1 MKNNVKRM
9 AAAALAAVM
18 CAALTGC
25 SNNNRKKIT
34 DQDIDDA
41 INALDNYG
49 KSSSSSTKKQPSN
62 PELEQI
68 DPFKDLK
75 VTFSGTAPQSTVQ
88 LAGKNSYVTY
98 TADKMTGV
106 RNGDVVT
113 VTAEVISYYSDK
125 YELTETEKE
134 YTVSG
139 LSAYAMKLA
148 EIPEETMTKLLNQ
161 ASNKIAAD
169 AAGWWSGNKLLNSNF
184 IGCYYLALKDGF
196 STYGS
201 HNEIYCVYKI
211 NALIDGKYTNDN
223 AEHEETYYTYVK
235 FSEIMLLGDG
245 VCSVDLSK
253 GALTNHMVNGVYSK
267 NGNYGFYGYA
277 DLDSM
282 FNAVVTKQIDKFD
295 YENTV
300 KD

>member
-1 MKNNVKRM
+1 MNKNVKRI

-25 SNNNRKKIT
+25 STGRREIT

-41 INALDNYG
+41 ISALDNYG
-49 KSSSSSTKKQPSN
+49 KSSSSSTNKKPSDSK
-62 PELEQI
+62 LEQL

-88 LAGKNSYVTY
+88 LAGKNSYVNY
-98 TADKMTGV
+98 TADKMSGV

-113 VTAEVISYYSDK
+113 VTAELMSYYSDK
-125 YELTETEKE
+125 YELTETEKK

-139 LSAYAMKLA
+139 LAAYAMKLS
-148 EIPEETMTKLLNQ
+148 EIPEETMTKMLNQ
-161 ASNKIAAD
+161 SNDKIAAYSAD
-169 AAGWWSGNKLLNSNF
+169 WWSGNKLLNSSF

-211 NALIDGKYTNDN
+211 TALIDGKYTNDN
-223 AEHEETYYTYVK
+223 AEHEETHYIYCK
-235 FSEIMLLGDG
+235 FSDIMLLSDG

-253 GALTNHMVNGVYSK
+253 GALTNNMINGVYSK

-282 FNAVVTKQIDKFD
+282 FNAVVTKQIDKYD